1 MTMNPAQRAALE
13 LAQKNGLTPME
24 QSAEFMLHDLTQACL
39 NILRTQKKVFSDLG
53 EQQQDALIREIS
65 DKLKKTVYLAADI
78 LLGAEV
84 VRVPMLLQDFKAAKD
99 MKLTGIIESDHPGRF
114 ALMDKA
120 HEKAKVTILIQ
131 DMDYFAGMS
140 NIQADKDQKSLA
152 LDPGAEGGAAQAA
165 AGKKEESPRV
175 TDPKPKAKNPPKI
188 PAKTLEQAREFII
201 IQQNGTLA
209 GLQNFLKCDIT
220 KARAIHA
227 LLQEEGLLTSPVN
240 DREDRNLVRA
250 GEGQQDQ
257 QDQQAGQPGG
267 DVQKFD
273 GFEDLNTEAK
283 EIPVVQ
289 GNSHGPKAEL
299 TDDIYAEIMVLVI
312 QRQSASLSTITTT
325 LGVTDEVASDAL
337 DRLEME
343 GVVSEEDDL
352 GGRSVLMQECN

>member
-140 NIQADKDQKSLA
+140 NIQADKDQKA
-152 LDPGAEGGAAQAA
+152 LDLASGDEKPAAT
-165 AGKKEESPRV
+165 GKKDETPRV
-175 TDPKPKAKNPPKI
+175 TDPKPKAEKPVKI
-188 PAKTLEQAREFII
+188 PPKTLEQAREFVI

-227 LLQEEGLLTSPVN
+227 LLQEEGLLTAPVN
-240 DREDRNLVRA
+240 DREDRNLVRD

-267 DVQKFD
+267 DGQKFD

-283 EIPVVQ
+283 EISVVD
-289 GNSHGPKAEL
+289 GNSRGPKSEL
-299 TDDIYAEIMVLVI
+299 TDDIYAEIMALVI

-352 GGRSVLMQECN
+352 GGRSVLMCETN

>member
-78 LLGAEV
+78 LLGSEV

-140 NIQADKDQKSLA
+140 NIQADKDQKA
-152 LDPGAEGGAAQAA
+152 LDLASGDEKPAAT
-165 AGKKEESPRV
+165 GKKDETPRV
-175 TDPKPKAKNPPKI
+175 TDPKPKTEKPVKIPPK
-188 PAKTLEQAREFII
+188 TLDQAREFVI

-227 LLQEEGLLTSPVN
+227 LLQEEGLLTAPVN
-240 DREDRNLVRA
+240 DREDRDIVRK
-250 GEGQQDQ
+250 EEVQQEQQSDQ
-257 QDQQAGQPGG
+257 QPGG
-267 DVQKFD
+267 GQKFND
-273 GFEDLNTEAK
+273 FEDLHTDAK
-283 EIPVVQ
+283 DIQVVDGDSQ
-289 GNSHGPKAEL
+289 APKADL
-299 TDDIYAEIMVLVI
+299 TDDIYAQIMVLVI
-312 QRQSASLSTITTT
+312 ERQSASLSTITTA

-352 GGRSVLMQECN
+352 GGRSVLMSETN